1 MPHALINQAQDHKL
15 LPISLQN
22 QSLNANNKLAKLQG
36 NNKRNQE
43 DKRIGVKWRP
53 REDKKITK
61 SIFFHSFCAYTKKIT
76 FTLGACLFLLVNILF
91 TPSEGPKGLV
101 NWL

>member
-22 QSLNANNKLAKLQG
+22 QSLNANNKLAKLKG

-43 DKRIGVKWRP
+43 DKRIGVK
-53 REDKKITK
+53 
-61 SIFFHSFCAYTKKIT
+61 
-76 FTLGACLFLLVNILF
+76 
-91 TPSEGPKGLV
+91 
-101 NWL
+101 